1 MNFDLVGQR
10 AEIVRV
16 GLNMNLSDDI
26 GDASSNLVVEIC
38 YPAPGIPKWSFG
50 KGPLNIHKNKWCF
63 FFLKLNVFW
72 DVART
77 RI

>member
-1 MNFDLVGQR
+1 MERSSRVLQHGNPKFNYLKKKLKLNFDLVGQR

-38 YPAPGIPKWSFG
+38 YPAPGIPK
-50 KGPLNIHKNKWCF
+50 
-63 FFLKLNVFW
+63 
-72 DVART
+72 
-77 RI
+77 